1 MNEKYKWHM
10 DSYAGFTTPEYEKIL
25 DKFNCYLGV
34 NIHRGSG
41 TKIPTKVE
49 RPKQKYNPLLLLVA

>member
-1 MNEKYKWHM
+1 M

-25 DKFNCYLGV
+25 NEYNYHLGV